1 MSNIPEDLHY
11 TREHEWA
18 RVDSNGNVVIGI
30 TDYAQSSLGEIV
42 YVELPEVGDSVTREE
57 AFGVV
62 ESTKSVS
69 DLLAPISGNVTET
82 HGIPVENPEVCNE
95 DPYEDGWMLKIEPID
110 PGELDQLMGADEYEE
125 YVSGLSS

>member
-18 RVDSNGNVVIGI
+18 RVDADGNVVIGI

-42 YVELPEVGDSVTREE
+42 YVELPEVGDGVTREE

-82 HGIPVENPEVCNE
+82 NGIPVDNPEVCNE
-95 DPYEDGWMLKIEPID
+95 DPYAEGWMVKIEPLD
-110 PGELDQLMGADEYEE
+110 PSELDTLMGADEYEE